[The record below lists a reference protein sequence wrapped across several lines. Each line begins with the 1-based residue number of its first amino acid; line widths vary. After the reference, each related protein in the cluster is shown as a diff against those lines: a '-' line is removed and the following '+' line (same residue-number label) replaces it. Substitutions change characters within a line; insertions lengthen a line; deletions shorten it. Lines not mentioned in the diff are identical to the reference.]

1 MNRIRFILM
10 GLVGSFLLTG
20 FALGENLL
28 VNGDFS
34 KGSKGWKF
42 KNKQGAGQGYAT
54 NGMVVLSL
62 GKEDGE
68 QKIYQDLTVKPGATY
83 QLKAS
88 FKTEGKPGLYVFFY
102 VAKEEGKWETAPI
115 QGPVLKSPEWKDMTY
130 ALTAK
135 DAVKIR
141 VDFRVRDPE
150 AAAAIKNISFAESGA
165 STSSA
170 E

>member
-1 MNRIRFILM
+1 MKRILFILI
-10 GLVGSFLLTG
+10 GSFLLAGLTW
-20 FALGENLL
+20 GENLL

-68 QKIYQDLTVKPGATY
+68 QKIYQDLIVKPGSTY

-88 FKTEGKPGLYVFFY
+88 YKTEGKPGLYVYFY
-102 VAKEEGKWETAPI
+102 VAKEEGKWETAAI
-115 QGPVLKSPEWKDMTY
+115 QGPVLKSPDWKEMTY
-130 ALTAK
+130 VIAAK
-135 DAVKIR
+135 DAVKMR

-150 AAAAIKNISFAESGA
+150 AAASIKNISFAESGA
-165 STSSA
+165 STSAA

>member
-1 MNRIRFILM
+1 MNRVFSILI
-10 GLVGSFLLTG
+10 GSFLLVG
-20 FALGENLL
+20 FAWSENLL

-68 QKIYQDLTVKPGATY
+68 QKVYQDLTVKPGASY

-88 FKTEGKPGLYVFFY
+88 FKTEGKPGLFVFFY

-115 QGPVLKSPEWKDMTY
+115 QGPILKSADWKDMSY
-130 ALTAK
+130 VLQNK

-150 AAAAIKNISFAESGA
+150 AAASIKNISFAESGA
-165 STSSA
+165 STSAA

>member
-1 MNRIRFILM
+1 MKRILFILI
-10 GLVGSFLLTG
+10 GSFLLTG
-20 FALGENLL
+20 LTWGENLL

-88 FKTEGKPGLYVFFY
+88 FKTEGKPSLYVFFY
-102 VAKEEGKWETAPI
+102 IAKEEGKWETAYI
-115 QGPVLKSPEWKDMTY
+115 QGPVLKSPDWKEMTHVI
-130 ALTAK
+130 AAK
-135 DAVKIR
+135 DAVKMR

-150 AAAAIKNISFAESGA
+150 AAASIKNISFAESGA
-165 STSSA
+165 STSAA